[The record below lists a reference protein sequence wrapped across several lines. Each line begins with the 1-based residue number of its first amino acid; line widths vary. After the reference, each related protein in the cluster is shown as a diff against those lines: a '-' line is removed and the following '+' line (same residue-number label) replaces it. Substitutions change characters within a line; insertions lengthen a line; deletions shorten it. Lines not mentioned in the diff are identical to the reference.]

1 MPGPQ
6 KTPVPKAGAA
16 FFAPAYS
23 FFGKL
28 MKPRFSLALLLA
40 AFIFAAGCSGS
51 SQIRHNSAEEAFQTG
66 FELYEDGNY
75 ERAIRYFRAVFSYG
89 RSNEWAPDAQLYL
102 ARSYRDDGQHA
113 LAATEYDRFIQLY
126 GNDERVPQ
134 AEFERA
140 LSFYERS
147 PSYQLDQTYTRRALN
162 AFTLFI
168 DRYPNHELV
177 PEAEERIEELQE
189 KLARKQYEAAE
200 LYERRQMWEAA
211 ANYYESVFD
220 QYPQTEWADDALL
233 GAIRTY
239 IEYADRSI
247 QARQPERYQQAIEN
261 YQLLAQTFPESPLL
275 KRAESLY
282 ERAQSRLEEVGSGQ
296 SLAGDGEQENQ
307 LQ

>member
-1 MPGPQ
+1 
-6 KTPVPKAGAA
+6 
-16 FFAPAYS
+16 
-23 FFGKL
+23 
-28 MKPRFSLALLLA
+28 MKPRFSLVLLLA
-40 AFIFAAGCSGS
+40 ACIFTAGCSS
-51 SQIRHNSAEEAFQTG
+51 SNQIRHGSAEEAFQTG
-66 FELYEDGNY
+66 FELYEEGRY
-75 ERAIRYFRAVFSYG
+75 ERAIRYFRAVFNYG
-89 RSNEWAPDAQLYL
+89 RSNQWAPDAQLYL

-220 QYPQTEWADDALL
+220 RYPQTEWADNALL
-233 GAIRTY
+233 GAIRAY

-247 QARQPERYQQAIEN
+247 QARQPERYQRAIEN

-282 ERAQSRLEEVGSGQ
+282 ERARSRLEEVGSGQ
-296 SLAGDGEQENQ
+296 SLAGDGERGNQ